1 MFNKYFT
8 LSEALSPIDKLEK
21 KIIFSHYKA
30 TINDTSLFIIA
41 PTMWQSVKQSLEDID
56 LGDLRVN
63 QAFLNITSH
72 LPDRLWMYTL
82 SEDCIRV
89 S

>member
-1 MFNKYFT
+1 MLNKYFT
-8 LSEALSPIDKLEK
+8 LSEALSSIDKLEK
-21 KIIFSHYKA
+21 IGIFTLQSNDY
-30 TINDTSLFIIA
+30 DTSLFIIA
-41 PTMWQSVKQSLEDID
+41 PTMWQSVKQSLEDIN

-72 LPDRLWMYTL
+72 QPDTLWMYTL

>member
-1 MFNKYFT
+1 
-8 LSEALSPIDKLEK
+8 
-21 KIIFSHYKA
+21 
-30 TINDTSLFIIA
+30 
-41 PTMWQSVKQSLEDID
+41 MWQSVKQALEDIN

-72 LPDRLWMYTL
+72 RPDKLWMYTL

-89 S
+89 RLLLQFIGL